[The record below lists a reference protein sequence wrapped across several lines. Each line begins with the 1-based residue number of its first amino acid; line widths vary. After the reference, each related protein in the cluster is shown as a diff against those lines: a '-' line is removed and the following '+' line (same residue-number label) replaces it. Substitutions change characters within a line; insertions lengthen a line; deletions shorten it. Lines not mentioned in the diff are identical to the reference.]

1 MIDTA
6 KAVIQKITLEDTLTC
21 HKKENF
27 QTQEPSP
34 SVISFCELNYF
45 IGLLFLI
52 IEQVW
57 LSVFML
63 SVILHYKKDH

>member
-34 SVISFCELNYF
+34 SAISFCELNHF